1 MRKTIALRRYFLG
14 LAATVTGAA
23 FVNQAGSMWPL
34 ALGAS
39 FSVLCTFPLVAT
51 LWKPRRPN

>member
-1 MRKTIALRRYFLG
+1 MRKNIALRRYFLG
-14 LAATVTGAA
+14 LAATATGAA

-39 FSVLCTFPLVAT
+39 FSIVCTAQLVAA
-51 LWKPRRPN
+51 LWKSRRPG